1 MCLLR
6 VRWIWSD
13 GTRSIQCKCKSRCWL
28 SGWLSGGKWYVLRTK
43 AVYGRVGT
51 SEAVLSQWQKDK
63 LKLAYLFSIFL
74 SCPYTSIFTFL
85 LLFTHLLALF
95 MNLKVNVLLLLFVLI
110 PTNSCVKL
118 ITTLSNS
125 CTPQN
130 NTYYFYEFIN
140 LLNLFIYVTIFGK
153 IKLFILPYLRR

>member
-95 MNLKVNVLLLLFVLI
+95 MNLKVNFYFFFLLI

-140 LLNLFIYVTIFGK
+140 LLNLFIYVTIFEK
-153 IKLFILPYLRR
+153 IKLFILPYLRI